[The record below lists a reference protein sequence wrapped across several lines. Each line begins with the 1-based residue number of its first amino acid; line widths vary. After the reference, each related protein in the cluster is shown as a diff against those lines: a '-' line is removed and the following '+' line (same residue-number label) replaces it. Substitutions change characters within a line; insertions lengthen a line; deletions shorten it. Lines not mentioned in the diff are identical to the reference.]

1 MKTNPVNKFILGQEK
16 NFKIAA
22 SVSEAWRDTRQQVL
36 LGFLDRLDSRL
47 KKTLKGWK
55 SEQYQMFY
63 EDSWASYDFWKP
75 AWDKQ
80 YGLALMWDNP
90 RKEMIF
96 GVSRDKDNIG
106 KRPHC
111 EELLNTIASKIQLSV
126 KKNPWWEA
134 RIRMKSPASD
144 WSTPEIL
151 WRMHSETKFLDEVA
165 EQLLDVARIATPIV
179 DRLARKK

>member
-1 MKTNPVNKFILGQEK
+1 MKTNPVYNFILGQKK
-16 NFKIAA
+16 NFQIAA

-36 LGFLDRLDSRL
+36 LGFLDRLDTRL
-47 KKTLKGWK
+47 IKTLKGWK
-55 SEQYQMFY
+55 SEREKIFY
-63 EDSWASYDFWKP
+63 EDPWASFNFWKP
-75 AWDKQ
+75 TWDNQ
-80 YGLALMWDNP
+80 YGLGLMWDDT

-96 GVSRDKDNIG
+96 GVYREDNIW

-111 EELLNTIASKIQLSV
+111 DELLNTIASKIQLSV